1 MRAAGYRYRF
11 GLRMELDI
19 LDCRMGINGG
29 ANVQTIVWDESLSV
43 GVAKM
48 DAQHQIWIERFNK
61 VMEAVSERR
70 GATEIS
76 KTLGFL
82 VDYTEEHFGLEE
94 ARMAETAYPDVDAHK
109 DRHNEIR
116 LTLDGIV
123 EDFREDGPTEE
134 LAGDVETFLGNWL
147 IKHIREVDMKLGA
160 FLAAQ

>member
-1 MRAAGYRYRF
+1 M
-11 GLRMELDI
+11 
-19 LDCRMGINGG
+19 
-29 ANVQTIVWDESLSV
+29 QTLEWDNSLSV
-43 GVAKM
+43 GVEEI
-48 DAQHQIWIERFNK
+48 DAQHRTWIDRFNK
-61 VMEAVSERR
+61 VVEAVSDRR

-82 VDYTEEHFGLEE
+82 VDYTEEHFGTEE
-94 ARMAETAYPDVDAHK
+94 ARMAETGYPDMPAHR
-109 DRHNEIR
+109 DRHDDIR
-116 LTLDGIV
+116 LTLNGLV